1 MSPAI
6 GNRVVVAGAGTGKT
20 HALVLR
26 YLEAL
31 LGLEDAPGEAG
42 DDARDDAHGDAHGD
56 ARGPR
61 KPERI
66 LAITFTDKA
75 ASEMRARIQRRLAA
89 LLFAARS
96 GDASGL
102 DPFEAALMA
111 RAAECSIPLG
121 VPVLEA
127 LRRSLATA
135 PILTFHAFCARLL
148 REHAI
153 AAGLDPAFELLEP
166 GEERRLLAETA
177 EAAVLDALADP
188 RRGPVVA
195 ELCARVGLRGFG
207 DRKGLVECLVAVH
220 QTLAERGLSAE
231 ALPLAV
237 EPEGAAAQVS
247 TTLSAVAAAID
258 AVPAATALAAER
270 VARARE
276 GLAAVSAA
284 WLGRHQAGGDD
295 SEEGDAEAR
304 LAHVFLELRAAV
316 AGGWGGARVAEARKA
331 LVGSVEALGA
341 TLVDAWTAELPPA
354 VRALVGELGAR
365 AEREKEARG
374 VLGFGD
380 LLLQA
385 RRLLLQATAVRTRV
399 KRRFDRVLVDEY
411 QDTSPAQEDILALL
425 LEDGAESVV
434 IPPGARPLEL
444 VRPAPGRAFLV
455 GDAKQSIYG
464 FRGADPTV
472 LLRALQRIGAREE
485 LSVSRRSTGP
495 VVALANLVAEH
506 ALPHGALG
514 TDRAALV
521 PLSAARGGEGAAG
534 AHWMLDAERAPQL
547 QSLPTDEQ
555 EAAVVALGV
564 QSLLAEGRAAPR
576 DVCVLLRRGRA
587 ATPVARALAAARIPA
602 LVVGGDGFFQRP
614 EVADLISALALALDP
629 TDELALVTVLRSPLV
644 ALPDDQLLA
653 LYEALPGKARGL
665 TWRRARVAAESPQ
678 VDAEVQE
685 RLRAFDEVLEVA
697 RARLHHEPL
706 CRALDALV
714 EEGGYGAC
722 CAVEEDARL
731 RLANLEKLR
740 SLCEVRDESAVV
752 VLLRLV
758 EALDEL
764 PQEGLAT
771 LDDAEEGDTGGAVRI
786 MTIHQAK
793 GLEFPVVVLADAS
806 SGLRAES
813 DDVLFDVEAGLAVT
827 ARGRPIAACEPDA
840 TKDGAR
846 LTAMQRVRL
855 RLRQR
860 GEAELARLLY
870 VALTRARDRV
880 HVVGQEG
887 RSFSMHTL
895 LGLVRAQ
902 APEAMAALMPAAVLP
917 AAVLPAAVMPAAGA
931 ATGADDASS
940 S

>member
-1 MSPAI
+1 MSPAP

-31 LGLEDAPGEAG
+31 LGLEDGSDDEVEGE
-42 DDARDDAHGDAHGD
+42 
-56 ARGPR
+56 RGPR

-89 LLFAARS
+89 LLFAVRS
-96 GDASGL
+96 GDAAGL
-102 DPFEAALMA
+102 DPVEVALMA
-111 RAAECSIPLG
+111 RAHQRAVALG

-195 ELCARVGLRGFG
+195 ELCARIGLRGFG
-207 DRKGLVECLVAVH
+207 ERKGLVECLVGVH
-220 QTLAERGLSAE
+220 QTLAERGLAAE

-237 EPEGAAAQVS
+237 EPERAVAQVEEA
-247 TTLSAVAAAID
+247 LVALAAAID

-270 VARARE
+270 VARGRE
-276 GLAAVSAA
+276 GLAAVRAA
-284 WLGRHQAGGDD
+284 WLGRRIDGGRVDGSPEPGGGDD
-295 SEEGDAEAR
+295 AEEGDAEAR
-304 LAHVFLELRAAV
+304 LASAFQTLQGAV
-316 AGGWGGARVAEARKA
+316 AGGWGGARVADARKA
-331 LVGSVEALGA
+331 LVASVDALGA
-341 TLVDAWTAELPPA
+341 TLVDAWTAELPAA
-354 VRALVGELGAR
+354 VRTLVSELSAR
-365 AEREKEARG
+365 AEREKDARG

-385 RRLLLQATAVRTRV
+385 RRLLLQAPAVRTRV

-425 LEDGAESVV
+425 LEDTRESVV
-434 IPPGARPLEL
+434 IPTGARPLEI
-444 VRPAPGRAFLV
+444 VAPGPGRTFLV

-472 LLRALQRIGAREE
+472 LLRALERVGAREE
-485 LSVSRRSTGP
+485 LSVSRRSTRP
-495 VVALANLVAEH
+495 VVELANLVAEH
-506 ALPHGALG
+506 ALPLGALG

-521 PLSAARGGEGAAG
+521 PLSAARGGEGPAG
-534 AHWMLDAERAPQL
+534 AHWTVDADSAPPQL
-547 QSLPTDEQ
+547 LDLPTDEA
-555 EAAVVALGV
+555 EAALVALHLRA
-564 QSLLAEGRAAPR
+564 LLARETRKPR
-576 DVCVLLRRGRA
+576 DVCVLVRRSRA
-587 ATPVARALAAARIPA
+587 ATSMARALAAARIPS

-614 EVADLISALALALDP
+614 EVSDLISALALALDP
-629 TDELALVTVLRSPLV
+629 TDELALVTVLRSPLAAV
-644 ALPDDQLLA
+644 PDDQLLA

-665 TWRRARVAAESPQ
+665 TWRRARVAAESPL
-678 VDAEVQE
+678 VDPSVRE
-685 RLRAFDEVLEVA
+685 RLRAFDEVLELA

-722 CAVEEDARL
+722 CAVEDDARL
-731 RLANLEKLR
+731 RLANVGKLR
-740 SLCEVRDESAVV
+740 ALCEVRDESAVV

-758 EALDEL
+758 ESLDEL

-771 LDDAEEGDTGGAVRI
+771 LDEAEEGDADGAVRI

-813 DDVLFDVEAGLAVT
+813 DDVLFDVDAGLAVT

-840 TKDGAR
+840 PKDGAR
-846 LTAMQRVRL
+846 LTAMQRVRQ

-870 VALTRARDRV
+870 VALTRARDQV
-880 HVVGQEG
+880 FVVGG
-887 RSFSMHTL
+887 ARRAFSMHTL
-895 LGLVRAQ
+895 LGVVRTL
-902 APEAMAALMPAAVLP
+902 APDAMAALLP
-917 AAVLPAAVMPAAGA
+917 LQPVPSVPTASDG
-931 ATGADDASS
+931 DAPRS
-940 S
+940 